1 MLTPSLQH
9 PDLICNSFVSKI
21 ILARKCPQFEL
32 YLEKCTMCN
41 LSKSSE
47 SKDGN
52 NWAKTYHDLLFDPSI
67 KYDRQLCSNY
77 EKRIEIVIARSYCLY
92 FPLGYCQKSMEVS
105 RSWMHGQSTL
115 R

>member
-1 MLTPSLQH
+1 MLTLSLQH

-21 ILARKCPQFEL
+21 ILARKCPQFEQ

-52 NWAKTYHDLLFDPSI
+52 NLAKTIAISFSILL
-67 KYDRQLCSNY
+67 
-77 EKRIEIVIARSYCLY
+77 
-92 FPLGYCQKSMEVS
+92 
-105 RSWMHGQSTL
+105 
-115 R
+115 